1 MLKKI
6 KRISLYAVLSMCFLS
21 SYTLSQELSIYDE
34 GLKILQAYIS
44 LDTTNPPGNE
54 MKTALFI
61 KKILDREDIEN
72 QIFDLGNNRAN
83 LLAILKG
90 DGSKKPVILLHHM
103 DVVPADAEYWT
114 VPPFSGE
121 IKDGKIYGRGAVD
134 MKAKGIIDLMTLINL
149 KRQNVPLKRDIML
162 LAVSDEE
169 VGSLGSRW
177 MVENKSDL
185 IKGAEILLD
194 EGGYAV
200 TDNKG
205 NILYY
210 MVTIGEKAPLWL
222 TLTFKGTPGHGSIP
236 VEDSSV
242 NRAIRAA
249 NRLLDYKSE
258 FMIIPELKEYIKLLL
273 ANRDITRIPG
283 YTGDFSTSLNNK
295 NFLQE
300 IAKVPEINA
309 CLRNTISIT
318 CLEGSEKINT
328 IPNEASISLDCR
340 LLPGV
345 DRDKF
350 IEELKEIIRDDSVH
364 IKIEDYAGSTS
375 SPWDNEFS
383 EILKKCI
390 LKTGKDLPLVPSIL
404 LSSTDSTFYRPLG
417 IITYGFES
425 CKYSP
430 EECDT
435 AHGNDERIGVDT
447 LEFGINLLTDIL
459 KELNQ

>member
-1 MLKKI
+1 MLKNVE
-6 KRISLYAVLSMCFLS
+6 RILVSVLLLICLLS

-34 GLKILQAYIS
+34 GIKNLQEYIS

-54 MKTALFI
+54 MKTALFL
-61 KKILDREDIEN
+61 KKILDREGIEN
-72 QIFDLGNNRAN
+72 QLFDLGNNRAN
-83 LLAILKG
+83 LLAVLRG
-90 DGSKKPVILLHHM
+90 DGTKKPVILLHHM

-121 IKDGKIYGRGAVD
+121 IKVGKIYGRGAVD
-134 MKAKGIIDLMTLINL
+134 MKTKAIVDLMTVINL
-149 KRQNVPLKRDIML
+149 KRMNVHLKRDIML

-177 MVENKSDL
+177 MVEKKSDL
-185 IKGAEILLD
+185 IKGAEFLID

-210 MVTIGEKAPLWL
+210 MVTIGEKAPLWI
-222 TLTFKGTPGHGSIP
+222 TLTFTGTPGHGSIP

-318 CLEGSEKINT
+318 CLKGSEKINT

-364 IKIEDYAGSTS
+364 IKIEDFSRSTS
-375 SPWDNEFS
+375 SPWNNEFS
-383 EILKKCI
+383 EALKKCI
-390 LKTGKDLPLVPSIL
+390 EKRGNNVPLIPSIL

-447 LEFGINLLTDIL
+447 VKFGIDLLTDIL